1 VIIKFDKPTKA
12 ATGALNNTGSC
23 WQFVNY
29 MRKEESESK
38 RNGKDLQPWFS
49 YTSDSIPHSQVAEEI
64 DKDHQGLSKK
74 EGKFSTGSINISESE
89 WKAMGKTEQER
100 LANFK
105 QWTQKEFTELFAGN
119 YHKKDK
125 NGNPI
130 EIAPEDVRLFFK
142 LEYDRHYKGT
152 DKEVIAGEKKSGDAR
167 PGFNIHI
174 HFIVARK
181 TRNGIRIS
189 PNAHPSVFNRNELR
203 TKCENSFDEMFQYR
217 RPKEETLTYR
227 QAHKQDKYE
236 TIVSSA
242 DTAIKDTSS
251 ILTSFADAFAS
262 GAGAI
267 AKDEYEPAKKSKKKK
282 KKPRPEL

>member
-12 ATGALNNTGSC
+12 ETGSLNNTGSC
-23 WQFVNY
+23 LQFVNY
-29 MRKEESESK
+29 MRKEEAESK
-38 RNGKDLQPWFS
+38 KNGKDLQPWFN
-49 YTSDSIPHSQVAEEI
+49 YTNDSLSHTQVAEEV

-100 LANFK
+100 LTNFK
-105 QWTQKEFTELFAGN
+105 LWTQKEFSKLFAGN

-130 EIAPEDVRLFFK
+130 EIKPEDVRMFFK

-152 DKEVIAGEKKSGDAR
+152 DEEVMAGEKKSGDVK

-181 TRNGIRIS
+181 TRTGIRVS
-189 PNAHPSVFNRNELR
+189 PNVYPSIFNRNKLR
-203 TKCENSFDEMFQYR
+203 TNCEKSFDAMFQYR
-217 RPKEETLTYR
+217 RPQEETLEYR
-227 QAHKQDKYE
+227 QAHRQDKYDE
-236 TIVSSA
+236 ISS
-242 DTAIKDTSS
+242 TGTVIKDTAS
-251 ILTSFADAFAS
+251 IMTSFADAFATGS
-262 GAGAI
+262 GAI
-267 AKDEYEPAKKSKKKK
+267 AKDEYEPTKKPKKKK

>member
-1 VIIKFDKPTKA
+1 
-12 ATGALNNTGSC
+12 
-23 WQFVNY
+23 
-29 MRKEESESK
+29 MRKEEAESK
-38 RNGKDLQPWFS
+38 KHGKDLQPWFS
-49 YTSDSIPHSQVAEEI
+49 YTGDSISHTQVVEEI

-74 EGKFSTGSINISESE
+74 EGKFSTGSINVSESE
-89 WKAMGKTEQER
+89 WGAMGKTEQER

-105 QWTQKEFTELFAGN
+105 RWTQKEFSELFAGN

-130 EIAPEDVRLFFK
+130 EIRPEDVRIFYK

-152 DKEVIAGEKKSGDAR
+152 DEEVTAGEKKSGDAK

-181 TRNGIRIS
+181 TRKGVRIS
-189 PNAHPSVFNRNELR
+189 PNVHPSVFSQNKLR
-203 TKCENSFDEMFQYR
+203 TNCEKSFDKMFQYH
-217 RPKEETLTYR
+217 RPKEETLEYR
-227 QAHKQDKYE
+227 QAHKHDTYE
-236 TIVSSA
+236 TVPAGS
-242 DTAIKDTSS
+242 TIKDVTS

-262 GAGAI
+262 GAGAT
-267 AKDEYEPAKKSKKKK
+267 AKDEYEPTKKPKKKK